1 MDDVAAIVARLQ
13 RAQDAPGA
21 EALFTEIVCR
31 FADMAFGCAYGIL
44 RDPELAQDAAQEAFA
59 VAWRHLADL
68 RDPAA
73 FAGWFRRIVSNQ
85 ARRLLR
91 AQAREVT
98 GAEVAEAVSPALE
111 DEAEARDLQIRVRAA
126 VEALPAPMRPVVLLY
141 YVGGHPVAA
150 VAALLG
156 LTVPTVKNR
165 LHAARGHLRRGE
177 LAMLHQGLGP
187 QQPSR
192 NPRFTEGVQSRLL
205 PYRTDTRFYEDRA
218 AGLLSV
224 ARSGLPSALEL
235 FTRWHPRLTGVE
247 PGQVRPATLGMED
260 ARWVVARQHGFS
272 TWAAFA
278 RHVEDLA
285 AGRAGSAPFLEAF
298 AAIEQGDVAALS
310 RQLEQEP
317 DLVRARGTNG
327 NSLLN
332 LAAGCQALACARLL
346 LEHGAPPDLAN
357 DRGWTPLHQAG
368 YGDQA
373 ELAALLLACGADP
386 RRSAH
391 GEGGTPLVQTLFW
404 GHRTTADL
412 LARHGI
418 HPPNLRVAA
427 GLGRMDM
434 LLRFFTPGGHLRV
447 RAGAQRAFYRPHTGF
462 PEWRP
467 SDDPKE
473 VLDEAFVY
481 ACRNGRFEAMAFL
494 LERGADIDADPYRG
508 TGLVWAAAKGDAA
521 TISWLLAH
529 GADPNRLGTFG
540 GPGHGQGVTALHL
553 AAQAGHREV
562 IGALLK
568 GGADPHL
575 RDALFDSTPAGWAA
589 HFGHS
594 ELAGLLDPTAKGT
607 SSEREE

>member
-13 RAQDAPGA
+13 GAPDAPEA
-21 EALFTEIVCR
+21 EALFAEVVRR

-44 RDPELAQDAAQEAFA
+44 GDPQLAQDAAQEAFA

-73 FAGWFRRIVSNQ
+73 FAGWFRRIVSNA

-98 GAEVAEAVSPALE
+98 GAEVAEAVSAPLE
-111 DEAEARDLQIRVRAA
+111 DEAEARELQIRVRAA
-126 VEALPAPMRPVVLLY
+126 VEALPAPLRPVVLLY
-141 YVGGHPVAA
+141 YVGGHPVAE

-165 LHAARGHLRRGE
+165 LHAARGHLRRGA
-177 LAMLHQGLGP
+177 LAMLDQGLGP

-192 NPRFTEGVQSRLL
+192 NPEFADGVRSRLL
-205 PYRTDTRFYEDRA
+205 PYRTDIRFYEERA

-224 ARSGLPSALEL
+224 ARSGLPSALEI
-235 FTRWHPRLTGVE
+235 FARWHPRLAGVE
-247 PGQVRPATLGMED
+247 PGQLRPAALGLED
-260 ARWVVARQHGFS
+260 AAWVVARQHGFA
-272 TWAAFA
+272 TWAEFA
-278 RHVEDLA
+278 RHIEDLA

-298 AAIEQGDVAALS
+298 AAIEQRDVAALG
-310 RQLEQEP
+310 RQLRQHP

-332 LAAGCQALACARLL
+332 LAAGCQALACAHLL
-346 LEHGAPPDLAN
+346 LERGAPPDLAN

-368 YGDQA
+368 YSDQS
-373 ELAALLLACGADP
+373 ELAALLLARGANP

-391 GEGGTPLVQTLFW
+391 GEGGTPLVQALFW
-404 GHRTTADL
+404 GHRATADL
-412 LARHGI
+412 LARHGV
-418 HPPNLRVAA
+418 HPPNLRAAA
-427 GLGRMDM
+427 GLGRLDM
-434 LLRFFTPGGHLRV
+434 LPALFTPGGRLRA

-467 SDDPKE
+467 SRDPQE
-473 VLDEAFVY
+473 ILDEAFVY
-481 ACRNGRFEAMAFL
+481 ACRNGRLEAMAFL

-508 TGLVWAAAKGDAA
+508 TGLAWAAAKGDAA
-521 TISWLLAH
+521 TIRWLLAH
-529 GADPNRLGTFG
+529 GADPNRRGTFG

-553 AAQAGHREV
+553 AAQDGHREA
-562 IGALLK
+562 IAALRQ
-568 GGADPHL
+568 GGADPGL

-589 HFGHS
+589 HSGHA
-594 ELAGLLDPTAKGT
+594 ELAGLLDPTAPGT
-607 SSEREE
+607 SSGWEA